1 MITFQNVPSEAQFN
15 KFFVSQKSYV
25 AFLIYSSFCIF
36 NHPMSYQIF
45 DVLMSVS
52 TLDRVH
58 FWMYLLND
66 NSLTHEIWSVDR
78 CQQGQ
83 YFSEIFSVIWGT
95 GTKLQTLFNFATCS
109 NYLIT
114 NYVKFP
120 VSFQVSLYC
129 HCNKIIKGPGT
140 SF

>member
-1 MITFQNVPSEAQFN
+1 MCHLRRSLTNFLYHRKVMLHSWYIQL
-15 KFFVSQKSYV
+15 FVFLTIRCLTKSV
-25 AFLIYSSFCIF
+25 T
-36 NHPMSYQIF
+36 
-45 DVLMSVS
+45 LMSVS

-83 YFSEIFSVIWGT
+83 YFSEIFWVIWKT
-95 GTKLQTLFNFATCS
+95 GTKLQTLFNFATYS

-120 VSFQVSLYC
+120 VSFQVSLYY

>member
-1 MITFQNVPSEAQFN
+1 MCHLRRSLTNFLYHRKVMLHSWYIQL
-15 KFFVSQKSYV
+15 FVFLTIRCLTKSV
-25 AFLIYSSFCIF
+25 T
-36 NHPMSYQIF
+36 
-45 DVLMSVS
+45 LMSVS

-83 YFSEIFSVIWGT
+83 YFSEIFWVIWKT

-120 VSFQVSLYC
+120 VSFQVSLYY